1 MDTPDETR
9 QPRAPT
15 TDEQPIKL
23 LICEDQTLM
32 REGLRTVLELE
43 PGFAVVGE
51 AADGAEAVRQAE
63 ALRPDVVLMDVQM
76 PRQNGVEA
84 TAAITARGLPCRVII
99 LTTFDY
105 DDYVFDAIKAGAVG
119 YLLKDTPATELA
131 ATIRMVH
138 AGESFIQP
146 RVATKLLMEYG
157 RRGGLGGLSSGAP
170 LDAAGASNGPVS
182 AQTGTASGEDRTFGS
197 VSGDD
202 QQAASGPSGA
212 FAGEGPDQ
220 LSQREIDVLR
230 LLARGASNRDIAEKL
245 VLAEGTVKN
254 HVSNILIKLHAANRT
269 QAANLARERGLI

>member
-1 MDTPDETR
+1 MDSSDETH
-9 QPRAPT
+9 QTAPT
-15 TDEQPIKL
+15 AGGERPIAL

-43 PGFAVVGE
+43 PGFVVLGE
-51 AADGAEAVRQAE
+51 ATNGAEAVAQAE
-63 ALRPDVVLMDVQM
+63 RLRPDIVLMDVQM
-76 PRQNGVEA
+76 PRQNGVQA

-119 YLLKDTPATELA
+119 YLLKDTPAVELA
-131 ATIRMVH
+131 ATIRRVY

-146 RVATKLLMEYG
+146 RIATKLLMEYG
-157 RRGGLGGLSSGAP
+157 RRGALGGAVGDAP
-170 LDAAGASNGPVS
+170 PTPPASLAHTPNG
-182 AQTGTASGEDRTFGS
+182 TFGGAQAGEHPKATSDPAPS
-197 VSGDD
+197 V
-202 QQAASGPSGA
+202 
-212 FAGEGPDQ
+212 GEGPDQ

-230 LLARGASNRDIAEKL
+230 LLAVGASNRDIAEKL